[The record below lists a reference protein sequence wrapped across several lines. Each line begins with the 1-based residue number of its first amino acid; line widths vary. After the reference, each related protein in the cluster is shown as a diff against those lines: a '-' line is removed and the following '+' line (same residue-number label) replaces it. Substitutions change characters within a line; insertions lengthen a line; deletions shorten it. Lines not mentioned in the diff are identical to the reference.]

1 MHLESTRAQRAHL
14 AGREIRFRAGETIH
28 TENSHKYRPERLEAL
43 AEAAGW
49 NAREMWTDPARLFSV
64 WLLDAR

>member
-1 MHLESTRAQRAHL
+1 MHLESPARSGRIWA
-14 AGREIRFRAGETIH
+14 AGRSGSGAGETIH

-49 NAREMWTDPARLFSV
+49 KAREMWTDPGRLFSV